1 MAFFVC
7 YGLFPFV
14 MAFSRLSMALPVAEV
29 SGLRSKRYDSYGIM
43 RRLGA
48 AEAGDLRYVAFRIA

>member
-1 MAFFVC
+1 MD
-7 YGLFPFV
+7 
-14 MAFSRLSMALPVAEV
+14 FSRLSMALPVAEV

-48 AEAGDLRYVAFRIA
+48 AEAGDLRYGAFRIA

>member
-14 MAFSRLSMALPVAEV
+14 YGLLVAEV

-43 RRLGA
+43 RRLGT
-48 AEAGDLRYVAFRIA
+48 AEAGDLRYGAFRIA